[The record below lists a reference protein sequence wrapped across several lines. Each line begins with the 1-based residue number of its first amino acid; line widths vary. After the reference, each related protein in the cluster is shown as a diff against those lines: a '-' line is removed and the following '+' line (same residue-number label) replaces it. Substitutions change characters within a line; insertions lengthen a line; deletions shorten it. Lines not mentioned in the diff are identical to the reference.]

1 MVYDESQNNEE
12 LKWANFTF
20 NKYFNHYVEC
30 RNDLIY
36 SAVLQL
42 LKSKNKFDE
51 SKGSFSTFAVKVC
64 KNAML
69 AYLKKESVFSN
80 NNENLSLDYEY
91 EGCSFADLLED
102 VDSLNFEDKLNSE
115 YNLNIIKQV
124 FFECMTE
131 MKVSKNNKFT
141 KGILNNIILGYND
154 FQIAKKI
161 GCSRELSRH
170 VRKKFLPIFAE
181 KLKFFDFLPCL

>member
-20 NKYFNHYVEC
+20 NIYFNHYVEC

-36 SAVLQL
+36 SAALQL

-161 GCSRELSRH
+161 GCTRELSRH

-181 KLKFFDFLPCL
+181 KLKLFDF